1 MVGLRNYAYLVYPKK
16 GGGGKNPPHFPE
28 YVSSAYKRLK
38 IIDI

>member
-1 MVGLRNYAYLVYPKK
+1 MVGLRNYAYLAYPKK
-16 GGGGKNPPHFPE
+16 GGGKNPPHFPE